1 MNAENQQLKN
11 QLAFCFLRSCGT
23 VLGRVRLLESRVQTG
38 PGVEV
43 KLAELMK
50 GAGFKDVR
58 APSSLETFISFDG
71 TLRSR
76 NCQDRREG
84 RGRH

>member
-1 MNAENQQLKN
+1 MNAGNQQLKN
-11 QLAFCFLRSCGT
+11 QLAFCFFRSCGT
-23 VLGRVRLLESRVQTG
+23 ALRGVWLLESGVQTG

-58 APSSLETFISFDG
+58 ALSAIKMFISFHG
-71 TLRSR
+71 TLLSR
-76 NCQDRREG
+76 NRQYRR
-84 RGRH
+84 